1 MKLPLCLPVLI
12 TLLTCIFPLQSTF
25 AQNYPNKPIRLVVTL
40 APGGT
45 GDTLARLVAE
55 NLTKAF
61 GQQVVVENR
70 PGANGIIGTDAVVK
84 SAPDGYTLLC
94 ASAGNVAINP
104 GLYGARL
111 PFNVE
116 RDLAPV
122 TLIATTTSALMV
134 HPSVPA
140 KSMKDLIVLAKSRS
154 GAINYASAGIGS
166 VGHLSI
172 SLLESM
178 AHVQFT
184 HVPYKGSAPQRI
196 AVVAGEVELMFDG
209 LLPALP
215 LINATKLRAL
225 GVTTATRSAMLPN
238 LPTIA
243 ESGVPGYQAATW
255 YGILAPA
262 GTSKAI
268 IARLQTEI
276 AKVLQAAEVRE
287 RLLAQGADPSSNTPE
302 QFGSFIKSEMVKWA
316 AVINKTGAK
325 PD

>member
-1 MKLPLCLPVLI
+1 MKSSLCLSAMITLI
-12 TLLTCIFPLQSTF
+12 TYVSPLQQAF
-25 AQNYPNKPIRLVVTL
+25 AQIYPNKPIRLVVTL

-45 GDTLARLVAE
+45 GDTLTRLVAE
-55 NLTKAF
+55 HLTKAF

-70 PGANGIIGTDAVVK
+70 PGANGIIGTEAVVK
-84 SAPDGYTLLC
+84 AAPDGYTLLS

-111 PFNVE
+111 PFSVE

-140 KSMKDLIVLAKSRS
+140 KSVKDLIVLAKSRS

-178 AHVQFT
+178 AHVKFT
-184 HVPYKGSAPQRI
+184 HVPYKGSAAQRI

-209 LLPALP
+209 LLPALA

-225 GVTTATRSAMLPN
+225 GVTTATRSAMMPN

-262 GTSKAI
+262 GTSKEI

-287 RLLAQGADPSSNTPE
+287 RLLGQGADPSSNTPE

-316 AVINKTGAK
+316 AVIKKTGAK